1 MKNLLKKIS
10 QIFVNSGLIILL
22 ALLGAVGGQGP
33 KELRRYILPAVVTF
47 YSMFLLQNLW
57 VLTIYS
63 LSGVLSIGYGR
74 YDQND
79 NKPSF
84 LGKVAYKLFPQS
96 QVLQDIMIRGIV
108 GILICITM
116 LSVPIL
122 TWNWVSYLLG
132 SGGIILVWAL
142 VSWRGFGEIPIKLFG
157 KEYQLLNVD
166 LVVYGV
172 TASAFVLIINGWV
185 G

>member
-1 MKNLLKKIS
+1 MKNLFKKIS

-33 KELRRYILPAVVTF
+33 KELRRYILPAVVTIYAYF
-47 YSMFLLQNLW
+47 MLQNWW

-74 YDQND
+74 YDPND
-79 NKPSF
+79 NKSSF

-132 SGGIILVWAL
+132 SVGIILIWAL
-142 VSWRGFGEIPIKLFG
+142 VSWRGFGEMPIKLFG
-157 KEYQLLNVD
+157 KEYQLLKVD
-166 LVVYGV
+166 LTVYAV
-172 TASAFVLIINGWV
+172 TVCGIILIINGWL